1 MTLFFSSAWKG
12 GQGFVDIKVYET
24 IPVNS
29 FASFEEGGK
38 EGRKERT
45 RGFFFSRQQQQQQG
59 QEQEHS
65 YIYRKRGREDFG
77 LDTGNSDDE
86 THS

>member
-1 MTLFFSSAWKG
+1 MKG
-12 GQGFVDIKVYET
+12 K
-24 IPVNS
+24 N
-29 FASFEEGGK
+29 EEREGM
-38 EGRKERT
+38 EGRKEGTNKRL
-45 RGFFFSRQQQQQQG
+45 FFFSRQQQQQQG
-59 QEQEHS
+59 QGQKHS